1 MDALH
6 HVFLVPG
13 FFGFTNLGE
22 LEYFAHVRRVLVR
35 EAERTGIVAA
45 IHDVA
50 VPPTASIRARAR
62 ALLAAIAEHVPPEL
76 DAAIHLVGHST
87 GGLDARLLVSPGVS
101 LGDGSDAPDAHDVE
115 RWASRVR
122 SVLTVATPHR
132 GTPAAAFFRT
142 LFGRELLGAL
152 SLVTIA
158 ALGAGP
164 LPVWTLATFARLV
177 RRVDRELGLG
187 GGIFHALEEQVLRG
201 FSAERRREIVEFLRQ
216 VAAEQALVTQLTPDG
231 IDLLNAAIT
240 ARPGVRYGSIVCRAR
255 SPGFA
260 TLLRV
265 GPSPAA
271 LASHAVFAALH
282 RVTGRAAAFPAEA
295 FDAAQL
301 AALRVGFGAVPDAND
316 NDGVVP
322 TLSQPWGKVI
332 AAVWA
337 DHLDVLGHFDGERL
351 EPVHHDWLSSGTR
364 FTASSFDDTWRR
376 AAAFLFG

>member
-1 MDALH
+1 MAELH
-6 HVFLVPG
+6 HAFLIPG

-22 LEYFAHVRRVLVR
+22 LDYFAHVRRALAR
-35 EAERTGIVAA
+35 DAERAGVRLVIR
-45 IHDVA
+45 DVA

-62 ALLAAIAEHVPPEL
+62 ALLDAIVEHASEDGP
-76 DAAIHLVGHST
+76 IHLVGHST

-101 LGDGSDAPDAHDVE
+101 LARGPDAPDGNDVE
-115 RWASRVR
+115 RWAGRVR
-122 SVLTVATPHR
+122 TVLTVATPHR

-142 LFGRELLGAL
+142 LFGRELLSAL
-152 SLVTIA
+152 SLATIA
-158 ALGAGP
+158 VLGAGP
-164 LPVWTLATFARLV
+164 LPVWTLATLARV
-177 RRVDRELGLG
+177 ARRVDRELGLA

-201 FSAERRREIVEFLRQ
+201 FSAERRREIVAFLRQ
-216 VAAEQALVTQLTPDG
+216 VAAENALVTQLTPEG

-255 SPGFA
+255 APGVGTA
-260 TLLRV
+260 LRV
-265 GPSPAA
+265 GPSPTA
-271 LASHAVFAALH
+271 LASHAVFVALH
-282 RVTGRAAAFPAEA
+282 RVTARAADVSPES
-295 FDAAQL
+295 FDTAQL
-301 AALRVGFGAVPDAND
+301 AALRVGFGGLPRPSD

-351 EPVHHDWLSSGTR
+351 SPIHHDWLSSGTR
-364 FTASSFDDTWRR
+364 FTAASFEDTWRR